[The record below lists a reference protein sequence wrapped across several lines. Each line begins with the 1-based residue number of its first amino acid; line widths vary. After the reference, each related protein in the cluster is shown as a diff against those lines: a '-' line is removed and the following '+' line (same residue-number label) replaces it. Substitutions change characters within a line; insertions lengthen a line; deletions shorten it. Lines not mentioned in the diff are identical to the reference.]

1 MKRPEPGHHVPDE
14 TIAQP
19 IAELQALPQLS
30 PPPALWSAVC
40 DQMDR
45 QALARRSRHRGWM
58 VSGLA
63 AALALAVGI
72 GVFNSPSM
80 PPSALETASS
90 TPAST
95 ELIQVRQLSAL
106 LEASLRQQQVGAV
119 STGALESLVYLEN
132 ELGWLDIRLAS
143 RPGDLELWQRR
154 IELLDEMNRLYGRN
168 HWQTQMKLTSL

>member
-1 MKRPEPGHHVPDE
+1 MKRSKADHQLADE
-14 TIAQP
+14 SAAQP

-30 PPPALWSAVC
+30 PPPALWAAVR
-40 DQMDR
+40 DQMGQ
-45 QALARRSRHRGWM
+45 QARARRFRRKGWM
-58 VSGLA
+58 ISGLA

-72 GVFNSPSM
+72 GVFNTPST
-80 PPSALETASS
+80 PPPAPETASS
-90 TPAST
+90 TPAGT

-106 LEASLRQQQVGAV
+106 LEARLRQQQVGAV

-143 RPGDLELWQRR
+143 QPGDLELWQRR
-154 IELLDEMNRLYGRN
+154 VELLDEMNRLYSRN

>member
-1 MKRPEPGHHVPDE
+1 MKRSEADHQLPDE
-14 TIAQP
+14 SAAQP
-19 IAELQALPQLS
+19 IAELHDLPQLS
-30 PPPALWSAVC
+30 PPPALWAAVR
-40 DQMDR
+40 DQMDQ
-45 QALARRSRHRGWM
+45 QALARRSRRRGWM
-58 VSGLA
+58 ISGLA

-72 GVFNSPSM
+72 GVFTTPSTQ
-80 PPSALETASS
+80 PPALDTASS

-106 LEASLRQQQVGAV
+106 LEARLRQQQVGAV

-143 RPGDLELWQRR
+143 QPGDLELWQRR
-154 IELLDEMNRLYGRN
+154 IELLDEMNRLYSRN